1 MEVAVPLQ
9 CPCRPGFL
17 YKDLRVHHK
26 SKMHQAWESTKDIK
40 DIRIKSKQFENEI
53 ERLKRRLAHKEDVET
68 ELMCRIRT
76 LERDVEYWKKTTDGV
91 YI

>member
-1 MEVAVPLQ
+1 MEVVSTLQ
-9 CPCRPGFL
+9 CPCRPGFT
-17 YKDLRVHHK
+17 YKDLRNHQK
-26 SKMHQAWESTKDIK
+26 TKMHMAWESVKDVK
-40 DIRIKSKQFENEI
+40 DVRIQAKQFENEI

-76 LERDVEYWKKTTDGV
+76 LEHDVKYWKQANEGV